1 MFTDEGYLEPD
12 EEPTD
17 DNAIDRED
25 LEECV
30 MEQILKDVG
39 RGLVGEILG
48 SLTKL
53 SQDSLLEFLPS
64 DHLIWQ
70 GYRQRIDT
78 QDALLMPPYVIPS
91 TDPTVHTQFLWSH
104 N

>member
-1 MFTDEGYLEPD
+1 MFTDYEP
-12 EEPTD
+12 EPMD
-17 DNAIDRED
+17 DNEIDRED

-30 MEQILKDVG
+30 LEQMLKDIG
-39 RGLVGEILG
+39 TGLVGEILY
-48 SLTKL
+48 SLSKL

-64 DHLIWQ
+64 NHPVWT
-70 GYRQRIDT
+70 GRRQRVDM

-91 TDPTVHTQFLWSH
+91 LDPRTFTQFLWSS

>member
-1 MFTDEGYLEPD
+1 MYTDFGPD
-12 EEPTD
+12 DYEEPMD
-17 DNAIDRED
+17 DNEIDRED

-39 RGLVGEILG
+39 SGLVGEVLN

-64 DHLIWQ
+64 NHPEWT
-70 GYRQRIDT
+70 GRRQRMDM
-78 QDALLMPPYVIPS
+78 QHPFFMPPYVVTS
-91 TDPTVHTQFLWSH
+91 TDPKIFSQFLWSH

>member
-1 MFTDEGYLEPD
+1 MFTDFGPD
-12 EEPTD
+12 DYEEPMD
-17 DNAIDRED
+17 DNEIDRED

-39 RGLVGEILG
+39 TGLVGEVLN

-64 DHLIWQ
+64 DHPEWT
-70 GYRQRIDT
+70 GRRQRIDM
-78 QDALLMPPYVIPS
+78 QNAFLMPPYVVTSI
-91 TDPTVHTQFLWSH
+91 DPKIFSQFLWSH

>member
-1 MFTDEGYLEPD
+1 MFTDFGPD
-12 EEPTD
+12 DYEEPMD

-39 RGLVGEILG
+39 TGLVGEILH

-64 DHLIWQ
+64 DHPMW
-70 GYRQRIDT
+70 GGRRQRMDT
-78 QDALLMPPYVIPS
+78 LNALLMPPYVIHS
-91 TDPTVHTQFLWSH
+91 IDPRIFTQFLWSH

>member
-1 MFTDEGYLEPD
+1 M
-12 EEPTD
+12 D
-17 DNAIDRED
+17 DNEIDRED

-39 RGLVGEILG
+39 SGLVGEVLN

-64 DHLIWQ
+64 NHPEWT
-70 GYRQRIDT
+70 GRRQRMDM
-78 QDALLMPPYVIPS
+78 QHPFFMPPYVVTS
-91 TDPTVHTQFLWSH
+91 TDPKIFSQFLWSH

>member
-1 MFTDEGYLEPD
+1 MFTDYEPD
-12 EEPTD
+12 DYEPT
-17 DNAIDRED
+17 NDRED

-39 RGLVGEILG
+39 TGLVGEILH

-53 SQDSLLEFLPS
+53 SHDSLLEFLPS
-64 DHLIWQ
+64 DHPEWQ
-70 GYRQRIDT
+70 GRRQRMDVLN
-78 QDALLMPPYVIPS
+78 AFMMPPYVIQS
-91 TDPTVHTQFLWSH
+91 ADPKIFTQFLWSH